1 MYIKGNNCFHQL
13 SVLQHVTA
21 PGSDS
26 VWHLLF
32 KSYISKSRGLCKVF
46 SQMLLSQ
53 AARSQKPDY
62 VCNFPWMSYTFM
74 GKSRCL
80 ASGMIKWTVW
90 NIISRPCGVGRGG
103 CFQPRFS
110 SQDMATPAERLS
122 CPFPDESLFSWV
134 FAEIHGYSWAGV
146 VWGRQGQEG
155 KTVCCSSLSKE

>member
-53 AARSQKPDY
+53 AARSQKTDY
-62 VCNFPWMSYTFM
+62 GCNFPWMSYTFM

-90 NIISRPCGVGRGG
+90 NRISRPWGMRRGG
-103 CFQPRFS
+103 SFQPRPSF
-110 SQDMATPAERLS
+110 QDMATPAERLS
-122 CPFPDESLFSWV
+122 CPFPDENPVLLSACWNPWV
-134 FAEIHGYSWAGV
+134 FMSRCCL
-146 VWGRQGQEG
+146 RQTGTWRED
-155 KTVCCSSLSKE
+155 SML